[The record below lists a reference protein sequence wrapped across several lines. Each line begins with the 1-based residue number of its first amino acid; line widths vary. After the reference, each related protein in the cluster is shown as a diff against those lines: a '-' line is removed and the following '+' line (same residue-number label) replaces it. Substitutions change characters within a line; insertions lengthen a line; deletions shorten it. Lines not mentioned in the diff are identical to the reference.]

1 MSKSAPSTTA
11 AQLRLSS
18 SWDEASRAGQL
29 TRTHSKM
36 GTTHQIIYDTP
47 LLQAHTET
55 NCARRWSMLMCVLC
69 GLSAFSL
76 HTSLILS
83 PRLPLLSFC
92 PFALSLSPCPCHVG
106 FIFAMRRATEVRGQ
120 SRPGQ
125 EHATHTHT
133 HSWANMLCACVEY
146 SRNSLCSLYFH
157 LKSM

>member
-76 HTSLILS
+76 HTSLFLS

-92 PFALSLSPCPCHVG
+92 PFALSLSLSLHVRVMSDL
-106 FIFAMRRATEVRGQ
+106 FLQCDAQRKWEA
-120 SRPGQ
+120 SPGQ
-125 EHATHTHT
+125 ARNMPHTRTHTVEQT
-133 HSWANMLCACVEY
+133 CCVNVLNTVATRY
-146 SRNSLCSLYFH
+146 ARYTFI
-157 LKSM
+157 